1 MAELNGSP
9 VDGEDLKS
17 LALVNFAHFTSMRI
31 EPGGR
36 VRGWDLHMQ
45 RLARDCMT
53 VFGTELD
60 TENIRVLV
68 RQAVTQIE
76 TSTTVRVTVFDPG
89 LDMGRM
95 GAKADPDVL
104 VTTRPAAV
112 LPLPALKVAT
122 ATFSRELPHVKHAGL
137 MASLYH
143 RRVAQQAG
151 FDDALFTEAN
161 GDITEGVTWNVGFID
176 ANEVIW
182 PSGNVLPG
190 TTASLI
196 GDIHRPSVSAKVNTG
211 ELHGM
216 QAAFATNVSYGVRPI
231 EMIDGHHLDTSHPL
245 LAELSEKYLAIEP
258 DQI

>member
-9 VDGEDLKS
+9 IDGEDLKS
-17 LALVNFAHFTSMRI
+17 LALVNYAHFTSMRI
-31 EPGGR
+31 EAGCR

-53 VFGTELD
+53 VFGTQLD
-60 TENIRVLV
+60 TENVRTLV
-68 RQAVTQIE
+68 AQAVEQLQTP
-76 TSTTVRVTVFDPG
+76 TTVRVTVFDPG
-89 LDMGRM
+89 LEMGRT
-95 GAKADPDVL
+95 GAKANPDVL
-104 VTTRPAAV
+104 VTTRPAAT

-122 ATFSRELPHVKHAGL
+122 VAFSRELPHVKHAGL
-137 MASLYH
+137 MASLYQ

-151 FDDALFTEAN
+151 FDDALFTETN
-161 GDITEGVTWNVGFID
+161 GDVTEGVTWNVAFID
-176 ANEVIW
+176 ADQIIW

-190 TTASLI
+190 ITAALI
-196 GDIHRPSVSAKVNTG
+196 ARLHQPSVSARVNAA
-211 ELHGM
+211 EIHGM

-231 EMIDGHHLDTSHPL
+231 GAIDGHQFDTSHPL